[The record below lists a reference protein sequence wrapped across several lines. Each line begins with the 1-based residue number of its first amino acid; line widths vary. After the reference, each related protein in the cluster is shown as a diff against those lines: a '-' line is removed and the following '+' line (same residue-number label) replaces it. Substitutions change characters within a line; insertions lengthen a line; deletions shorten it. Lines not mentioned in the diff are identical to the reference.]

1 MARAD
6 PCELA
11 DARCQVGAVITAIEA
26 QRDFWIANAARD
38 AAILGVP
45 AAAADMSAAKSEP
58 GRANPGH

>member
-1 MARAD
+1 M
-6 PCELA
+6 
-11 DARCQVGAVITAIEA
+11 ITAIEA